1 MAIVPKAAVL
11 TPSSVKVQLPTNY
24 ISLFDFSNQYLPD
37 THERLFAKFGN
48 QSILGMLSR
57 MGAEM
62 PSQSDQFIW
71 TEEGR
76 LFTTYTDVTR
86 VGATFTK
93 AGHVFRVGETIQIS
107 DTDQTIKGYISAVD
121 AGGTDFT
128 VLPYKA
134 AGFTGLATTGLRVW
148 VDGSE
153 FKKGTEGMD
162 GTLETDF
169 TVYRN
174 NPIILK
180 DNFEVSGSDATN
192 IGWIQ
197 TAQGY
202 FWYLK
207 SEADTRLR
215 WENRLELAMILGEKA
230 EAGSDAANAGLK
242 GTEGMFEAIRSRG
255 HKYIGVVD
263 SIADVDALVDVF
275 DKEGKIQDYLMYCD
289 RAQSLAI
296 DDMLGELNAGY
307 SGGVSY
313 GIFKNG
319 EKQAI
324 DLGFRG
330 FKRGSYNFMKTDY
343 KLLNDPTLLGG
354 VPNAAGKVRFVLAP
368 VGTKEVYE
376 GEGMGGSRENVPFL
390 HIKYKEANGESRR
403 FKSWVTGSVGPV
415 KTNTKDS
422 MVLSLLSER
431 GMCLAGANNFVIGEG
446 TE

>member
-1 MAIVPKAAVL
+1 MAIVSKPAVL

-37 THERLFAKFGN
+37 THDRLFSKFGN

-57 MGAEM
+57 IGAEM
-62 PSQSDQFIW
+62 PSQSEQFIW

-86 VGATFTK
+86 SGTTFTK
-93 AGHVFRVGETIQIS
+93 AGHVFRAGETVQIS
-107 DTDQTIKGYISAVD
+107 DTDETVKAYIQSVTANTFV
-121 AGGTDFT
+121 A
-128 VLPYKA
+128 LPYKA
-134 AGFTGLATTGLRVW
+134 SGFATLATTALRVW

-153 FKKGTEGMD
+153 FMKGTEGMT

-197 TAQGY
+197 TGQGY

-207 SEADTRLR
+207 SEADTRMR
-215 WENRLELAMILGEKA
+215 WENRLELAMLLGEKA

-255 HKYIGVVD
+255 HQYVGVVD
-263 SIADVDALVDVF
+263 SIEDVDALVDVF
-275 DKEGKIQDYLMYCD
+275 DAEGKIQDYVMYCD
-289 RAQSLAI
+289 RAQSRAI
-296 DDMLGELNAGY
+296 DNLLGTLNAGY
-307 SGGVSY
+307 DGGVSY
-313 GIFKNG
+313 GIFQNG

-330 FKRGSYNFMKTDY
+330 FKRGSYNFMKSDY

-354 VPNAAGKVRFVLAP
+354 VPAAAGKVRFILAP
-368 VGTKEVYE
+368 VGSTEVYQ
-376 GEGMGGSRENVPFL
+376 GEGMGGSRESVPFL

-422 MVLSLLSER
+422 MVLSMLSER

-446 TE
+446 SE

>member
-1 MAIVPKAAVL
+1 MAIVAKAPVL
-11 TPSSVKVQLPTNY
+11 TPSAVKVQLPTNY
-24 ISLFDFSNQYLPD
+24 ISIFDFSNQYLPD
-37 THERLFAKFGN
+37 THDRLFSKFGN

-57 MGAEM
+57 IGAEM

-86 VGATFTK
+86 SGSVFTK
-93 AGHVFRVGETIQIS
+93 AGHVFRVGETVQIS
-107 DTDQTIKGYISAVD
+107 DADAVIKGYVSAVTAD
-121 AGGTDFT
+121 TFT

-134 AGFTGLATTGLRVW
+134 AGFTSIATTALRVW

-153 FKKGTEGMD
+153 FRKGTEGMV
-162 GTLETDF
+162 GTLESDF
-169 TVYRN
+169 TVIRN

-192 IGWIQ
+192 IGWIK
-197 TAQGY
+197 TGQGY

-207 SEADTRLR
+207 SEMDTRLR
-215 WENRLELAMILGEKA
+215 WENRLELAMLLGEQA
-230 EAGSDAANAGLK
+230 ESGSDAAAAGLK
-242 GTEGMFEAIRSRG
+242 GTEGMFEAIKRRG
-255 HKYIGVVD
+255 HQYTGVIN
-263 SIADVDALVDVF
+263 SIADIDDLVEVF
-275 DKEGKIQDYLMYCD
+275 DAEGKIADYMIYGN
-289 RAQSLAI
+289 RAQTTAL
-296 DDMLGELNAGY
+296 DDLLGTLNAGY

-313 GIFKNG
+313 GIFPNG
-319 EKQAI
+319 EDQAI

-330 FKRGSYNFMKTDY
+330 FKRSGYNMMYSSY

-354 VPNAAGKVRFVLAP
+354 VPAAAGGINFVAVP

-376 GEGMGGSRENVPFL
+376 GEGMGGSRESVPFL

-431 GMCLAGANNFVIGEG
+431 GMCLAGANNFILGSGAE
-446 TE
+446 

>member
-1 MAIVPKAAVL
+1 MALVAKAPVL
-11 TPSSVKVQLPTNY
+11 TPSSIKAQLPTNY

-37 THERLFAKFGN
+37 THEKLFPKFGN
-48 QSILGMLSR
+48 QSILGMLAKI
-57 MGAEM
+57 GAEM

-86 VGATFTK
+86 SGSTFTK
-93 AGHVFRVGETIQIS
+93 AGHVFRVGETVQIS
-107 DTDQTIKGYISAVD
+107 DTDETIKGYVSAV
-121 AGGTDFT
+121 TSSTFT

-134 AGFTGLATTGLRVW
+134 AGFGTLATTALRVW

-153 FKKGTEGMD
+153 FQKGTDGMS
-162 GTLETDF
+162 GSLETDF
-169 TVYRN
+169 TVIKN

-180 DNFEVSGSDATN
+180 DNYEVSGSDATN

-197 TAQGY
+197 TPQGY

-215 WENRLELAMILGEKA
+215 WENRLELAMLLGEKA
-230 EAGSDAANAGLK
+230 EVGSDAANAGLV
-242 GTEGMFEAIRSRG
+242 GTEGMFEAIKTRG
-255 HKYIGVVD
+255 HQYVGFPD
-263 SIADVDALVDVF
+263 SIADIDALVDVF
-275 DKEGKIQDYLMYCD
+275 DAEGKIADYMMYGD
-289 RAQSLAI
+289 RAATTAI
-296 DDMLGELNAGY
+296 DDLLGTLNAGY

-313 GIFKNG
+313 GIFPNG
-319 EKQAI
+319 EQQAI
-324 DLGFRG
+324 NLGFRG
-330 FKRGSYNFMKTDY
+330 VKRSGYNILYTSY

-354 VPNAAGKVRFVLAP
+354 VPAAADKVRFILAP
-368 VGTKEVYE
+368 VGSTEVYA
-376 GEGMGGSRENVPFL
+376 GEGLSGSRESVPFL

-422 MVLSLLSER
+422 MVLSMLSER
-431 GMCLAGANNFVIGEG
+431 GMCLAGANNFVIGLGSE
-446 TE
+446 

>member
-1 MAIVPKAAVL
+1 MALVSKPTTL

-24 ISLFDFSNQYLPD
+24 VSLYDFSNQYLPD
-37 THERLFAKFGN
+37 THEKLFPKFGN
-48 QSILGMLSR
+48 QSVLGMLSKI
-57 MGAEM
+57 GAEM

-86 VGATFTK
+86 SGSVFTK
-93 AGHVFRVGETIQIS
+93 VGHVFREGETVQIA
-107 DTDQTIKGYISAVD
+107 DTDQSLKGYISAVTAD
-121 AGGTDFT
+121 TFT

-134 AGFTGLATTGLRVW
+134 AGFTGLAVSNLVVW

-153 FKKGTEGMD
+153 FKKGTDGMV
-162 GTLETDF
+162 GSLETDF
-169 TVYRN
+169 TVIRN

-180 DNFEVSGSDATN
+180 DSFEVSGSDATN

-197 TAQGY
+197 TKQGY

-215 WENRLELAMILGEKA
+215 WENRLELAMLLGEKA

-242 GTEGMFEAIRSRG
+242 GTEGMFEAIKSRG
-255 HKYIGVVD
+255 HQYVGFPD
-263 SIADVDALVDVF
+263 SIADIDALVDVF
-275 DKEGKIQDYLMYCD
+275 DAEGKIADYMMYGD
-289 RAQSLAI
+289 RASTTAI
-296 DDMLGELNAGY
+296 DDLLGTLNAGY

-313 GIFKNG
+313 GIFPNG
-319 EKQAI
+319 EEQAI
-324 DLGFRG
+324 ELGFRG
-330 FKRGSYNFMKTDY
+330 FKRSGYNVMYSSYKF
-343 KLLNDPTLLGG
+343 LNDPTLMGSI
-354 VPNAAGKVRFVLAP
+354 PAAADKVRFVMVP
-368 VGTKEVYE
+368 VGTTEVYA
-376 GEGMGGSRENVPFL
+376 GEGLGGSRESVPFL

-415 KTNTKDS
+415 KTSTKDS

-431 GMCLAGANNFVIGEG
+431 GMCLAGANNFVIGLGSE
-446 TE
+446 